1 MKYGKRLREE
11 IERTFPEWKGQFIS
25 YKKLKKQLKLIN
37 PRSKANNIIY
47 RRWPRFATRRFL
59 QVNNMRLIIGF
70 TRLLDNELKKVNT
83 FYVDKEE
90 DYIIRLKELQIRAAN
105 LEDDEEEIK
114 LKVQKDILNF
124 HGEMVLLLNYS
135 VLNFTGLIKIVKKH
149 NKRTGKKFEFTSMP
163 KAKAMQQ
170 PFFSTD
176 LLYKLMKEC
185 EAMLGPLFLP
195 REDAPL

>member
-37 PRSKANNIIY
+37 PRSSSNNNNNIH

-59 QVNNMRLIIGF
+59 EVNNMRLIIGF

-105 LEDDEEEIK
+105 LENDEDLK
-114 LKVQKDILNF
+114 LNVQKDILTF
-124 HGEMVLLLNYS
+124 HGEMVLLLHYS

-149 NKRTGKKFEFTSMP
+149 NKRTGTKFEFSSMP
-163 KAKAMQQ
+163 SRAMQQ

-176 LLYKLMKEC
+176 LLYNLMQEC

-195 REDAPL
+195 GEPTPL